1 MLEFPYD
8 CSSHN
13 KNHAAGWMWRHLVQL
28 PFRPSTLSQQGLRL
42 QTVTHFYV
50 IMPSIQSPPLF
61 LSINMTAQLSGC
73 SQCLE
78 VEEMIQ
84 KQTNKQN

>member
-1 MLEFPYD
+1 MTVLLTTKTMQQDGCGGTY
-8 CSSHN
+8 SSS
-13 KNHAAGWMWRHLVQL
+13 LSSL
-28 PFRPSTLSQQGLRL
+28 PHYPGKVCVSK
-42 QTVTHFYV
+42 VTHFYV
-50 IMPSIQSPPLF
+50 IMPSIQSLPLF
-61 LSINMTAQLSGC
+61 PSINMTAQLSGC